1 MCEGDAEMFEGR
13 EGDVRCV
20 DVCEGVRVERGCSA
34 CEGVRVE
41 RGCRVCEGVRV
52 ERGCEGALG

>member
-1 MCEGDAEMFEGR
+1 VCEGDVEMLEDR
-13 EGDVRCV
+13 EGDVRGM

-41 RGCRVCEGVRV
+41 RRCEGGEGMRV
-52 ERGCEGALG
+52 EGVQCM